1 MKGCSPL
8 LEQQLFDAISTLPCT
23 PSPLLPLFLFLLWHP
38 PWPLLCHKVNRNGPA
53 QQPSPASLNPSPFD
67 KAAPCT
73 DTFTVPQAE
82 PCDTLVTKLGLS
94 KADILSLNSGLSC
107 DSNIP
112 AGKVLCIK
120 DPKQKSPRALAPKP
134 QNPAPAQAPACK
146 THATATETTC
156 NGLAPKFGLT
166 PKQFVEF
173 NTT

>member
-1 MKGCSPL
+1 MH
-8 LEQQLFDAISTLPCT
+8 AISTAAFVSILALASTLAFALPQGKPAT
-23 PSPLLPLFLFLLWHP
+23 
-38 PWPLLCHKVNRNGPA
+38 GPA

-120 DPKQKSPRALAPKP
+120 DPKQKSPRALPPKP

-166 PKQFVEF
+166 PKKFVEF
-173 NTT
+173 NNNVNEDCTNLVPGQAYCVALD